1 GIALDRVAELFVCL
15 LGVMKAGAA
24 YIPLDPQYPK
34 DRIEFMLE
42 DSGATFFITSDA
54 YQGHFTSSSTE
65 LLLDKIWEQLDRF
78 DKHPPKSGVTGD
90 DLAYILY
97 TSGSTGKPK
106 GVQIEHRSLVNFL
119 LSMQEAP
126 GMTAEDT
133 LLAL

>member
-1 GIALDRVAELFVCL
+1 
-15 LGVMKAGAA
+15 
-24 YIPLDPQYPK
+24 
-34 DRIEFMLE
+34 
-42 DSGATFFITSDA
+42 TSDA

-133 LLAL
+133 LLALTTISFDIAGLEMYLPLVTGAAIVLADADTRL